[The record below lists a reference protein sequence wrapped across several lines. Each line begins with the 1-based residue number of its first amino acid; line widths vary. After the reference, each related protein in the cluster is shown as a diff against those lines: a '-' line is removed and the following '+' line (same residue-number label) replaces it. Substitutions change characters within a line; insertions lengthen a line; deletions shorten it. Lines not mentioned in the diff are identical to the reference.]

1 MPVRKIKETGLSR
14 HHRLRSSARA
24 VNQVRPPS
32 ARAFRTVQLRE
43 RQILQREIVAV
54 RARHASRVA
63 ELHRDLAHLNE
74 AETPR
79 KTKREN
85 FADAAPSPPANTPP
99 PTSRQ
104 AATMR
109 GVGAAGVVR
118 AIALTLAGDLQN
130 SDNWRAFSSRRR
142 QTVTFRFLLIHRIAL
157 NIGFSVC
164 NASTSTSR

>member
-1 MPVRKIKETGLSR
+1 
-14 HHRLRSSARA
+14 

-104 AATMR
+104 SRNDEGR
-109 GVGAAGVVR
+109 GRGGR
-118 AIALTLAGDLQN
+118 GQGKCPDLG
-130 SDNWRAFSSRRR
+130 R
-142 QTVTFRFLLIHRIAL
+142 
-157 NIGFSVC
+157 
-164 NASTSTSR
+164 